1 MSAFI
6 PVPSCFDYYSFVIW
20 FEIME
25 CDASSFVVLALYT
38 LAIQDVLWFHVDFKT
53 ISMKNTTRI
62 LVEITL
68 NLYIV

>member
-1 MSAFI
+1 
-6 PVPSCFDYYSFVIW
+6 
-20 FEIME
+20 ME